1 MVYIAKHFES
11 ITRISC
17 DLETRRASQQSIL
30 MGTLGRE
37 KDVLWALEELR
48 VLHFCVI
55 SHNYISGIVR
65 NPFGYAEVASV
76 LMM

>member
-1 MVYIAKHFES
+1 MGCSSRREVLVYIAKHFES

-37 KDVLWALEELR
+37 KDV
-48 VLHFCVI
+48 VV
-55 SHNYISGIVR
+55 GIGGAPCA
-65 NPFGYAEVASV
+65 PFLCYFT
-76 LMM
+76 